1 MKKFTTLAILLLL
14 CMVGLF
20 AQAPEKFTYQAVVRF
35 ANNSLAA
42 NTQIGVRISILQ
54 GSVVGEA
61 VFVETHI
68 VNSNTNGL
76 ITLEIGSGNV
86 QVGSISNIAW
96 SNGLFFLKTETDPY
110 GGIDYIVTSTQQL
123 MSVPYAL
130 YAKEAGN
137 GFSGDYNDL
146 TNTPVIPIVPT
157 NVSAFTNDAGYLTS
171 FTEQQVLNISND
183 TIFLTGGSFVKL
195 PAATSSFSGDYN
207 DLINKPEIPTI
218 PTDVSVFNNDANYV
232 TVNQLNAANYITAA
246 DVPVQV
252 NADWDATSGVA
263 QILNKPELFDGD
275 YNSLTNTP
283 SIPTTVSELANDAN
297 FITINDIPEMPTIP
311 SNVSAFT
318 NDAGYLT
325 SFTEQQVLTISNDTI
340 FLTGGSFVKLPEGFD
355 GDYNSLTNTPEI
367 PDVPANVSAFNND
380 VGYIVNNNPA
390 CSNTVNLCEL
400 QNKINELDSLLH
412 LINELPSTPTV
423 LTTGITAISTT
434 SFTINGEVVMAG
446 GSTVSERG
454 FVYGLTSNP
463 TIYNSKKNCG
473 SGLGTY
479 TATISGLQAG
489 HIYYVRAFATN
500 TNGTAYGSQMTVT
513 TNTQAPSTLPIV
525 NTVAVVNIT
534 SNEATVSANVMSDGG
549 ETVTQRGFVYDTLPN
564 STTSNNVA
572 YHGTGTGHY
581 SNLLTDLLSGKT
593 YYVRAFATNSVG
605 TAYGN
610 EISFATS
617 VPSPVAGD
625 AIPCPNTPTVTD
637 HEGNVYNT
645 VKIGTQCWT
654 KENMRAT
661 TSPSTGTYLIPPAGT
676 THTCSGKQA
685 RWYNDDS
692 TTYAPRNYGLLYN
705 WNAAVDT
712 FDVEYGEISMNGNNG
727 FGAFI
732 NGNRRG
738 ICPEGWHVPSSTEW
752 DQLAEYLNNHAEY
765 RSGDVYGYAA
775 KSLASTIDW
784 NACGTPYTIGND
796 LAANN
801 AAGFNALPAGKY
813 NRDDYYH
820 TVGTHAWFW
829 STNYSANGAHAHS
842 CRLEN
847 NRPEMFV
854 DHAYALNLCSCA
866 SVRCLRDIPCTEPV
880 DTTGGG
886 TTPVDTTT
894 APADTTTSATH
905 GIPCPGTPTVT
916 DIDGNTYNTVQI
928 GQQCWMKENL
938 RTTHYENGD
947 EIVNGGHSWMSYDDP
962 LGYFI
967 GPSDLIYG
975 YYYNGKAAIDPRNIC
990 PQGWH
995 VPSDAEWTQLTD
1007 YIRSQSNFLCLGNSN
1022 HIAKAMAYTS
1032 GWNESE
1038 NICVPGNNQEENN
1051 SSGFSAF
1058 PAGRVYA
1065 GYGDIGNLANFWTS
1079 TTYETGGG
1087 DRVIS
1092 RSIGF
1097 YYPDVESDN
1106 WYDYS
1111 AYKIDGKSVRCV
1123 KD

>member
-1 MKKFTTLAILLLL
+1 MKRFTTLAILLIL

-68 VNSNTNGL
+68 VNSNANGL

-86 QVGSISNIAW
+86 QVGSISNIDW

-195 PAATSSFSGDYN
+195 PAG
-207 DLINKPEIPTI
+207 
-218 PTDVSVFNNDANYV
+218 
-232 TVNQLNAANYITAA
+232 
-246 DVPVQV
+246 
-252 NADWDATSGVA
+252 
-263 QILNKPELFDGD
+263 FDGD
-275 YNSLTNTP
+275 YNSLTNKPTIP
-283 SIPTTVSELANDAN
+283 TVPTTVSAFTNDAGY
-297 FITINDIPEMPTIP
+297 ITNSDIPEIPTVP
-311 SNVSAFT
+311 TNVSAFT

-367 PDVPANVSAFNND
+367 PDVPANVSAFYND
-380 VGYIVNNNPA
+380 AGYIVNNNPA

-423 LTTGITAISTT
+423 LTTGVTAISTT
-434 SFTINGEVVMAG
+434 SFTVNGEVIMAG

-463 TIYNSKKNCG
+463 TIYNNKKNVG
-473 SGLGTY
+473 AGLGTF

-489 HIYYVRAFATN
+489 HTYYVRAFATN

-525 NTVAVVNIT
+525 NTVAVVNVT
-534 SNEATVSANVMSDGG
+534 NNEATVSANVMSDGG
-549 ETVTQRGFVYDTLPN
+549 EAVTQRGFVYDTLPN
-564 STTSNNVA
+564 PTTSNNVA

-581 SNLLTDLLSGKT
+581 SNLLTGLLSGKT
-593 YYVRAFATNSVG
+593 YYVRAFATNSMG

-610 EISFATS
+610 VISFSTS
-617 VPSPVAGD
+617 VPSAVAGD

-727 FGAFI
+727 FGIFI

-738 ICPEGWHVPSSTEW
+738 ICPEGWHVPSSVEW
-752 DQLAEYLNNHAEY
+752 DQLREYLNNYAEY
-765 RSGDVYGYAA
+765 RSGNIYGYIA

-784 NACGTPYTIGND
+784 NACSTPYTIGND

-801 AAGFNALPAGKY
+801 AAGFNALPAGQY
-813 NRDDYYH
+813 NNDDYYH
-820 TVGTHAWFW
+820 TIGTHAWFW
-829 STNYSANGAHAHS
+829 STSYSANGAHAHS
-842 CRLEN
+842 WVIESIGSTMWDN
-847 NRPEMFV
+847 
-854 DHAYALNLCSCA
+854 AYAVNLCSCI

-947 EIVNGGHSWMSYDDP
+947 EIVNGVHSHMSYDDP
-962 LGYFI
+962 LGYFN
-967 GPSDLIYG
+967 GPNDPIYG
-975 YYYNGKAAIDPRNIC
+975 YYYNGRAAIDPRNIC

-1007 YIRSQSNFLCLGNSN
+1007 YIRFQSNFLCMGNSN

-1032 GWNESE
+1032 RWNESE
-1038 NICVPGNNQEENN
+1038 NTCVPGNNQEENN
-1051 SSGFSAF
+1051 SSGFSAY
-1058 PAGRVYA
+1058 PAGRVYG
-1065 GYGDIGNLANFWTS
+1065 GYDEIGNLANFWTS
-1079 TTYETGGG
+1079 TTYETDGGN
-1087 DRVIS
+1087 RVIS

-1111 AYKIDGKSVRCV
+1111 AYRIDGKSVRCV
-1123 KD
+1123 KN